1 MENNKKEDSENNE
14 NVCRKEIT
22 NRDLD
27 EKAVDIDIE
36 KKNEII
42 IRLRKSR
49 LSE

>member
-27 EKAVDIDIE
+27 EKTVGIDIE

-42 IRLRKSR
+42 IRLRKYR